1 LNAMIECDGE
11 VVVDDGALRRLVFD
25 FEMAT
30 GERQPV
36 ERLGGAGHAFGRD
49 ADEGGKSGGVSVRGR
64 RPGQRDRGRA
74 RIAGDRKRE
83 RAVAGDAQAKVEP
96 VEFKPAHPDVH
107 QRQGEGIEAHA
118 SARRGKDG
126 VAGGVA
132 HGEALEAQAHAPR
145 IMHEIGRSERD
156 GVTVAD
162 ALLEGVLDLVVHA
175 DQTKR
180 PARQQRGQHEPADDE
195 QSCDELDGAEANV
208 G

>member
-1 LNAMIECDGE
+1 MPSA
-11 VVVDDGALRRLVFD
+11 AARTKAARP
-25 FEMAT
+25 AT
-30 GERQPV
+30 LPS
-36 ERLGGAGHAFGRD
+36 AD
-49 ADEGGKSGGVSVRGR
+49 AAAR
-64 RPGQRDRGRA
+64 QRDRGRA

-83 RAVAGDAQAKVEP
+83 RAVGGDAQAQVEP

-162 ALLEGVLDLVVHA
+162 ALLEGILDLVVHA

-195 QSCDELDGAEANV
+195 QGCGELDGAEANV